1 MSSPGNKFMP
11 PPPWER
17 QAPAWRVRE
26 KHQSRAPP
34 SRSPHFCPSTPN
46 TPTPN
51 TPTPNTPTPNT
62 PTPNTNTP
70 NTNTPNTNTPNTNTP
85 NTNTPTPNTNPT
97 EIAAHGHV
105 LPHDR
110 YVHAVLES
118 QFAESAKLE
127 AAVRANHFT
136 NRAGLKL
143 TR

>member
-34 SRSPHFCPSTPN
+34 SRSSPFCPSTPN
-46 TPTPN
+46 TP
-51 TPTPNTPTPNT
+51 
-62 PTPNTNTP
+62 NTP
-70 NTNTPNTNTPNTNTP
+70 NTNTPNTNTNTNTP
-85 NTNTPTPNTNPT
+85 NTPNTPT
-97 EIAAHGHV
+97 EIAAHSHV

-110 YVHAVLES
+110 YVDAVLES

>member
-34 SRSPHFCPSTPN
+34 SRSPPFCPS
-46 TPTPN
+46 
-51 TPTPNTPTPNT
+51 TPNT

-70 NTNTPNTNTPNTNTP
+70 NT
-85 NTNTPTPNTNPT
+85 NTNPT

-118 QFAESAKLE
+118 QFAEFAKLE

>member
-1 MSSPGNKFMP
+1 MA
-11 PPPWER
+11 R
-17 QAPAWRVRE
+17 QRKTPIE
-26 KHQSRAPP
+26 
-34 SRSPHFCPSTPN
+34 STALPKLPLL
-46 TPTPN
+46 PT
-51 TPTPNTPTPNT
+51 
-62 PTPNTNTP
+62 TPNTNTP
-70 NTNTPNTNTPNTNTP
+70 NTTTPNTTPNTTTPNPNTPTTPNTPNTNT
-85 NTNTPTPNTNPT
+85 PT

-110 YVHAVLES
+110 YVHALLES